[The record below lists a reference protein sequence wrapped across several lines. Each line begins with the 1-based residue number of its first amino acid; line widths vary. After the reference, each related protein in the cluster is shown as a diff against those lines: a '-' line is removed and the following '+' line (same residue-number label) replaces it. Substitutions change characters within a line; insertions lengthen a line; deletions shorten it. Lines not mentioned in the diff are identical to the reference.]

1 MALKLKPKKS
11 PIGRRPKTLRA
22 GLNTRAMILA
32 SARKIFAAKG
42 VDGTSVREVA
52 LAAKVNTA
60 MIYYHFKD
68 KEDLYRSVLVDSFSA
83 LTAIW
88 DDTIFK
94 SPVPVRQKIGK
105 YIKGY
110 IQFHQANED
119 LRRIMAMEFASSGGN
134 ITWLCEKFFAD
145 NFSRLTRLFREGI
158 RTGEINKVEPSMAA
172 SSLIG
177 VIIHSFI
184 MQPMAEHVH
193 GKRMNLSPKKFGNF
207 VLELFF
213 SGLGR
218 RKRI

>member
-1 MALKLKPKKS
+1 
-11 PIGRRPKTLRA
+11 
-22 GLNTRAMILA
+22 MILA
-32 SARKIFAAKG
+32 SSRKIFAARG

-52 LAAKVNTA
+52 KVAKVNTA

-68 KEDLYRSVLVDSFSA
+68 KEDLYRSVLIDSFSA

-88 DDTIFK
+88 DDEIYK
-94 SPVPVRQKIGK
+94 SPVPVRKKIQK
-105 YIKGY
+105 YIEGY

-119 LRRIMAMEFASSGGN
+119 LRRIMAMEFASSGGD

-145 NFSRLTRLFREGI
+145 NFARLTRLFRDGI
-158 RTGEINKVEPSMAA
+158 RTGEINKIDPSMAA
-172 SSLIG
+172 ASLIG
-177 VIIHSFI
+177 VIIHNFI

-213 SGLGR
+213 NGLGR
-218 RKRI
+218 GKRIR